1 MNALAVRST
10 ITSTIDTVTSLR
22 GREFGA
28 YLAETQYE
36 LTRMV
41 RNPGIAIPVLLLPC
55 ALYALFALLIA
66 GDAINKDPNLGVFL
80 FAAFSIMSVTMPA
93 MFGIGV
99 SLALERDMG
108 LLRLKRAQPAPP
120 AAWVVAKIVAGLVLA
135 VLAYAPI
142 LALALASGKLAL
154 APGQVFALSLALM
167 VGTIPFTAM
176 GLMIGA
182 LCSGSAAPG
191 FANLIYL
198 PGCYLSGMFFPLP
211 KSMYW
216 QAPIWPQFHVEQFA
230 MHMAGV
236 GKMQFE
242 PLGMALA
249 SMLGYTVLFAGVT
262 IWRLA
267 RKG

>member
-1 MNALAVRST
+1 MNALALKPIDMTTPRS
-10 ITSTIDTVTSLR
+10 LAL
-22 GREFGA
+22 GA
-28 YLAETQYE
+28 YFTETQYE
-36 LTRMV
+36 LMRMV
-41 RNPGIAIPVLLLPC
+41 RNPSVAIPVLLLPC

-66 GDAINKDPNLGVFL
+66 GEAINKDANLGVFL

-99 SLALERDMG
+99 TLAMERDMG

-135 VLAYAPI
+135 LLAYAPI
-142 LALALASGKLAL
+142 LALALVTGKLAL
-154 APGQVFALSLALM
+154 APAQVAAMSAALM

-211 KSMYW
+211 ASMYW
-216 QAPIWPQFHVEQFA
+216 QTPIWPQFHVEQFA

-236 GKMQFE
+236 TKMQFE
-242 PLGMALA
+242 PLSMAIA

-262 IWRLA
+262 IWKLSQ
-267 RKG
+267 KG

>member
-1 MNALAVRST
+1 MNALALNSIATAAASRSDLG
-10 ITSTIDTVTSLR
+10 I
-22 GREFGA
+22 
-28 YLAETQYE
+28 YLKETQYE
-36 LTRMV
+36 LMRMT

-66 GDAINKDPNLGVFL
+66 GEAINKDPSLGVFL

-99 SLALERDMG
+99 TLALERDMG
-108 LLRLKRAQPAPP
+108 LLKLKRAQPAPP

-142 LALALASGKLAL
+142 LLLALITGKLEL
-154 APGQVFALSLALM
+154 EPVQVVALSGALM
-167 VGTIPFTAM
+167 LGTIPFTAM

-216 QAPIWPQFHVEQFA
+216 QAPIWPQFHVEQLA
-230 MHMAGV
+230 MHMAGIT
-236 GKMQFE
+236 KMQFE
-242 PLGMALA
+242 PVTVAIGT
-249 SMLGYTVLFAGVT
+249 MLGYTVLFAAVT
-262 IWRLA
+262 IWRLSK
-267 RKG
+267 KG